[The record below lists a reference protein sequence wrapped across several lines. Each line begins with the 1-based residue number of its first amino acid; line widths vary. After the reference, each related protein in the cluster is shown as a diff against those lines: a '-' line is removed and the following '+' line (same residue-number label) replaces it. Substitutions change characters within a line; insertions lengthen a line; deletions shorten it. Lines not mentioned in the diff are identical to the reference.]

1 MIVSQ
6 NGHYELLQLLLKQ
19 QAHPNIKD
27 EEDSTA
33 LMIANQ
39 YGHYQV
45 VEMLLK
51 PQADP
56 KSEDKECRTSMMI
69 VNLKQKF
76 FQK

>member
-6 NGHYELLQLLLKQ
+6 NGRYELLQLLLKQ
-19 QAHPNIKD
+19 QADSNIKD
-27 EEDSTA
+27 EKDWTA
-33 LMIANQ
+33 LMIASQ